1 LTNDTVAP
9 LLRALE
15 RQLSE
20 VGYVRSGVVVRRLV
34 EPGLFHMLEVVRA
47 GDCFTINVRIP
58 VDLGACSGGIWALI
72 PAAPGHGS
80 KLGDVFGSGSERSDE
95 FGGQVVG

>member
-1 LTNDTVAP
+1 M
-9 LLRALE
+9 
-15 RQLSE
+15 S
-20 VGYVRSGVVVRRLV
+20 SRRL
-34 EPGLFHMLEVVRA
+34 
-47 GDCFTINVRIP
+47 RIP